1 MSGSSLI
8 CHQPPPQSILCR
20 LVMVIWRPKTSW
32 FPPLDGCIWL
42 ILPPSSQLTSNM
54 YVWHVPGD
62 PVMFWS
68 EADKFHFCM
77 FVVYLYDLMF
87 FCFSFYRFFFVS
99 DCSSECL
106 CESFF
111 FLFRPGQSCRFQ
123 FLFWHHWAA
132 SLLFIMVFVLSL
144 QNSLTVRTMCATRF
158 ESSVG
163 NRCVNF
169 LALKRNGKKFA
180 WGAATGPVLIIISRS
195 RILCTPKTSMFA
207 PCSWA
212 LLWSQRGNPGL
223 WSPCDRKDGFVRSRC
238 VSFQK
243 MPGNLMHAF
252 AFWWIFII
260 IFPASPIP
268 FIIMPVLFQ
277 ISNFWK
283 LIIIFKGSF
292 PSRYLLSNRDY
303 FFSQDASA

>member
-111 FLFRPGQSCRFQ
+111 FVSPRTILQISVSILTPLSSIIVVHYGLCFEPSEFTHREDNVCNKVWKFCGQSVC
-123 FLFWHHWAA
+123 
-132 SLLFIMVFVLSL
+132 
-144 QNSLTVRTMCATRF
+144 
-158 ESSVG
+158 
-163 NRCVNF
+163 
-169 LALKRNGKKFA
+169 
-180 WGAATGPVLIIISRS
+180 
-195 RILCTPKTSMFA
+195 
-207 PCSWA
+207 
-212 LLWSQRGNPGL
+212 
-223 WSPCDRKDGFVRSRC
+223 
-238 VSFQK
+238 
-243 MPGNLMHAF
+243 
-252 AFWWIFII
+252 
-260 IFPASPIP
+260 
-268 FIIMPVLFQ
+268 
-277 ISNFWK
+277 
-283 LIIIFKGSF
+283 
-292 PSRYLLSNRDY
+292 
-303 FFSQDASA
+303 

>member
-68 EADKFHFCM
+68 EADKFHFWL

-169 LALKRNGKKFA
+169 GSQKKWKEVRLRCCNGTCVDNYIPEPHFVHPKDLDVCTLLLSAFMIPKREPRTLKPLWQKRWICSQQVCFFSKNAREFDA
-180 WGAATGPVLIIISRS
+180 
-195 RILCTPKTSMFA
+195 RICILV
-207 PCSWA
+207 
-212 LLWSQRGNPGL
+212 
-223 WSPCDRKDGFVRSRC
+223 DIY
-238 VSFQK
+238 
-243 MPGNLMHAF
+243 HH
-252 AFWWIFII
+252 
-260 IFPASPIP
+260 
-268 FIIMPVLFQ
+268 
-277 ISNFWK
+277 
-283 LIIIFKGSF
+283 F
-292 PSRYLLSNRDY
+292 PSITNTFHYYACALSDFKFLKAHHN
-303 FFSQDASA
+303 F